1 MRQRRSDKTRRE
13 APTRGRPVTIDG
25 WQITPL
31 KTPWLG
37 PTMSLTAALDAH
49 VPPLSAGQVFVVSEK
64 VAVMLTG
71 RALPIDDYQP
81 GRLARLLVKRV
92 KPRPGSRGISVPEKM
107 EYIIRR
113 VGAPRVLLASAA
125 AAITRPFGV
134 RGAFYA
140 VAGPV
145 ARDLDGGRPPFEH
158 LLFPPLSRDDAREV
172 CGTAAA
178 HLRAPAVIA
187 DLNDYGGT
195 IRARSNDA
203 PSIDTLLRVMRT
215 NPLGQKDNRTP
226 FAVLTP
232 PDAGGAS

>member
-1 MRQRRSDKTRRE
+1 MSKQRGRKTL
-13 APTRGRPVTIDG
+13 TRGRPVVVDG
-25 WQITPL
+25 WRIKPI

-37 PTMSLTAALDAH
+37 PELSLAEALTRH
-49 VPPLSAGQVFVVSEK
+49 VPPMQPGQVFTISEK

-71 RALPIDDYQP
+71 RSLPISDYSP
-81 GRLARLLVKRV
+81 GRLARILVKFV

-107 EYIIRR
+107 QYIVKH
-113 VGAPRVLLASAA
+113 VGRPRVILAALA
-125 AAITRPFGV
+125 TAVTRPFGV
-134 RGAFYA
+134 RGAFYKI
-140 VAGPV
+140 AGPV

-158 LLFPPLSRDDAREV
+158 LLFPPLTDDDARGV
-172 CGTAAA
+172 CGEAAA
-178 HLRAPAVIA
+178 VLKAPVVIA

-203 PSIDTLLRVMRT
+203 PSLDTLLRVMRT

-232 PDAGGAS
+232 PGGAS